1 MNITFRQL
9 RYFLALA
16 EQRHFTRAAEM
27 IHVTQPALSMQIRA
41 LEEQVGGKLVER
53 TPTGIVLTPRG
64 RTLADHARQVVAAMA
79 GLEQGLNSPGQGG
92 KLRLGMI
99 PTVAPYLLPEALPV
113 LRASDVGRDMYLRE
127 AMTDRLLTELESGQ
141 LDAAV
146 VATPPEG
153 DNLVAVP
160 LFIDRFLLAGSSTRI
175 AGFAARAESL
185 KPQSLDPSQ
194 LLLLDE
200 GHCLGDQALEVCGL
214 SRHGGRLNLG
224 AASLSTLCR
233 LAAQGMGL
241 TFLPE
246 IARLQE
252 LAAAPGL
259 VTIRFPDPQPE
270 RQVLLLRRG
279 STPADGWFDELAETL
294 RRAGDDLLA
303 AEWHAEG

>member
-1 MNITFRQL
+1 
-9 RYFLALA
+9 
-16 EQRHFTRAAEM
+16 
-27 IHVTQPALSMQIRA
+27 
-41 LEEQVGGKLVER
+41 
-53 TPTGIVLTPRG
+53 
-64 RTLADHARQVVAAMA
+64 
-79 GLEQGLNSPGQGG
+79 
-92 KLRLGMI
+92 
-99 PTVAPYLLPEALPV
+99 
-113 LRASDVGRDMYLRE
+113 
-127 AMTDRLLTELESGQ
+127 
-141 LDAAV
+141 
-146 VATPPEG
+146 
-153 DNLVAVP
+153 
-160 LFIDRFLLAGSSTRI
+160 